1 MVRFEGWGGRGGQAL
16 RLTELG
22 GDGMLAQ
29 TRLGSTKIEQC
40 NIEEDKTKMNKE
52 LIYFNA
58 MLALI
63 STDVFKWRF

>member
-1 MVRFEGWGGRGGQAL
+1 MVRFEGWGGRWGQAL

-40 NIEEDKTKMNKE
+40 TIEEDKTKMNKE

-58 MLALI
+58 CFDI
-63 STDVFKWRF
+63 DRCV

>member
-1 MVRFEGWGGRGGQAL
+1 MVRFEGWVGRWGQAL

-40 NIEEDKTKMNKE
+40 TIEEDKTKMNKE

-58 MLALI
+58 CFDI
-63 STDVFKWRF
+63 DRCV